1 MPKVFLGSSAE
12 RLSRALQNP
21 DKLKEVSKA
30 ELSAELNKLTKQL
43 DKAVQTYRKNPLSN
57 FGDVYGSKA
66 GKYFKGTD
74 GLTKKSYKNK
84 AEMLK
89 AIKDLQQLANF
100 YTPEKIKK
108 QHKAEKQ
115 KLKSGKVTDKD
126 LLRIWKIRD
135 RIDVKHEL
143 YGSEQIMQV
152 IEELIIRGLSDD
164 EIVKKIKEEE
174 RKHNTYEQ
182 VQKELMQQYRNNRTQ
197 NITTTEEL
205 KARYT
210 RKKNEFL
217 NYKGKAKK

>member
-12 RLSRALQNP
+12 RLARALQNP

-115 KLKSGKVTDKD
+115 KLKSGKLTDKD
-126 LLRIWKIRD
+126 LIRIWNVRD

-143 YGSEQIMQV
+143 YGSEQIFQV
-152 IEELIIRGLSDD
+152 IEELIAQGLSND
-164 EIVKKIKEEE
+164 EIVNKIKAEE
-174 RKHNTYEQ
+174 RKHSTYEQ
-182 VQKELMQQYRNNRTQ
+182 VQKALMKQYQNNKTQ
-197 NITTTEEL
+197 NIQTTVAL
-205 KARYT
+205 KLRYT
-210 RKKNEFL
+210 RRKQDFL
-217 NYKGKAKK
+217 NYKGKTKK